1 MNEMNDLPKKKQPF
15 RKGLFDLEDQ
25 DAYLMGVHCERCNIR
40 FFPKRGFCSNCF
52 ESDRMKEVNLSK
64 IGSLYTYT
72 TVVQG
77 KPNFTSPYSVGF
89 VDLKEGVRVFAPL
102 IDVAPEDLKIG
113 MEMELVFR
121 PMDWVLGQEKSWVY
135 AFKPLA
141 GEHTLNE

>member
-1 MNEMNDLPKKKQPF
+1 MNEIEDPSKKKQPF

-25 DAYLMGVHCERCNIR
+25 DAHLIGVQCERCDIR

-52 ESDRMKEVNLSK
+52 ESDKMKEVNLGK
-64 IGSLYTYT
+64 IGTLYTYT

-77 KPNFTSPYSVGF
+77 KSNFNSPYSVGF
-89 VDLKEGVRVFAPL
+89 VDLREGVRVFTPL
-102 IDVAPEDLKIG
+102 LDVAPEVLRIG

-135 AFKPLA
+135 GFKPRT
-141 GEHTLNE
+141 EKTL